1 MKTKTI
7 TQLFLFMLGVNFT
20 CISQTNMPSFFSNN
34 MILQQQEN
42 VAIWGT
48 DAPGA
53 IIEVHTSWGAE
64 KVVKTKAN
72 GKWETN
78 ILTKEASFEKQEITV
93 QGSSKIVLHNI
104 LIGEVWFCSGQS
116 NMEWPMD
123 GKKKSPVNNAEELIA
138 TSSNANIRLFNTERS
153 ASLSLKDNVIGSWA
167 EATSESVQE
176 FSAVGYLFAR
186 KLFEELQIPIGIIEA
201 SWGGTKIE
209 SWLPKDRV
217 EKYTDIK
224 IPDSLSKKQSKNNRP
239 TLQYNAMIYPFKNY
253 NIKGFL
259 WYQGESN
266 CNYPKPYKDYI
277 HTLINSWRAQWR
289 QKNLPFY
296 SVQIAPYSYHEI
308 KDTPIIN
315 ANLIR
320 EAQSLVVQEIPN
332 TGVVITN
339 DIGQCDNIHPPE
351 KNILAKR
358 LANLALAEQYSF
370 KNISYRGPEY
380 KSMKIRKNKVIIA
393 FNFYGKN
400 KDNQSFDSTKALKN
414 FVIAGS
420 DHIFYPAK
428 VKINKNQK
436 LTIYS
441 DKVKKP
447 VAVRYG
453 FEDCLEGSLFSK
465 SGLPVSLFR
474 TDTWGN

>member
-1 MKTKTI
+1 M
-7 TQLFLFMLGVNFT
+7 
-20 CISQTNMPSFFSNN
+20 
-34 MILQQQEN
+34 
-42 VAIWGT
+42 
-48 DAPGA
+48 
-53 IIEVHTSWGAE
+53 
-64 KVVKTKAN
+64 
-72 GKWETN
+72 
-78 ILTKEASFEKQEITV
+78 
-93 QGSSKIVLHNI
+93 
-104 LIGEVWFCSGQS
+104 
-116 NMEWPMD
+116 
-123 GKKKSPVNNAEELIA
+123 
-138 TSSNANIRLFNTERS
+138 
-153 ASLSLKDNVIGSWA
+153 SLKDNVIGSWA

-370 KNISYRGPEY
+370 KNIPYRGPEY